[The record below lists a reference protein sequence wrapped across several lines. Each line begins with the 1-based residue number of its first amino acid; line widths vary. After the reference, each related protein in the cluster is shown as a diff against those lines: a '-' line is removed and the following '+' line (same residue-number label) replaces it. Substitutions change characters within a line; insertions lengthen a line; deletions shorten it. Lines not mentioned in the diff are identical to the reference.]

1 MFIFE
6 AQSRAGIICIFLI
19 MGVSSLIPNITRE
32 LELLWPPFLK
42 PLAQSSGAPELRRP
56 QEHTGAGGPS
66 PAHCTKRHLV
76 PLLVVTEEPR
86 LEGKSS
92 SLA

>member
-19 MGVSSLIPNITRE
+19 MGVSSLIPNIAGE
-32 LELLWPPFLK
+32 LELLWPPFLQ

-66 PAHCTKRHLV
+66 PAHSAQNATWFPFWSSQKSLV
-76 PLLVVTEEPR
+76 
-86 LEGKSS
+86 
-92 SLA
+92 